1 MLIFACKTESKG
13 NRHIFKYSL
22 AEIADKMMEIQP
34 FSRNETVW
42 LIYSIFDQVKNE
54 EILVDTLEHKCKGN
68 PFMLIQMLRYLLDSS
83 IIKKEKENWIFVP
96 ELVSEIPGNLDSAS
110 LIKHKIANLSEREQH
125 YLKIGSMMGGRIE
138 LQILEEVGGFDESQ
152 SKSILKKLESE
163 GFLITNFKGEV
174 RFAHDKIQEVLL
186 TSIPEEEKAFIYEAL
201 AQEYEALSD
210 TKVEY
215 LFDAAETF
223 AKPKGWTRR

>member
-1 MLIFACKTESKG
+1 MK
-13 NRHIFKYSL
+13 
-22 AEIADKMMEIQP
+22 
-34 FSRNETVW
+34 
-42 LIYSIFDQVKNE
+42 
-54 EILVDTLEHKCKGN
+54 
-68 PFMLIQMLRYLLDSS
+68 
-83 IIKKEKENWIFVP
+83 
-96 ELVSEIPGNLDSAS
+96 IPGNLDSAS

-223 AKPKGWTRR
+223 RKTKRLDKAVELCEKAARYAVEKAAYELAITYYCNALGLIEQICRSGSTVIYDKRKIELALAEALMLNGKYEQALLLYNNHCINKEEKSIEDCEIIFRVG

>member
-1 MLIFACKTESKG
+1 M
-13 NRHIFKYSL
+13 
-22 AEIADKMMEIQP
+22 
-34 FSRNETVW
+34 
-42 LIYSIFDQVKNE
+42 
-54 EILVDTLEHKCKGN
+54 
-68 PFMLIQMLRYLLDSS
+68 
-83 IIKKEKENWIFVP
+83 
-96 ELVSEIPGNLDSAS
+96 VSEIPEIWILQV
-110 LIKHKIANLSEREQH
+110 LLSTK
-125 YLKIGSMMGGRIE
+125 LRIYRKGAALPE
-138 LQILEEVGGFDESQ
+138 DWFDDGWAHRVADLEEVGGFDESQ

-210 TKVEY
+210 TKWSIC
-215 LFDAAETF
+215 LMPLKLF